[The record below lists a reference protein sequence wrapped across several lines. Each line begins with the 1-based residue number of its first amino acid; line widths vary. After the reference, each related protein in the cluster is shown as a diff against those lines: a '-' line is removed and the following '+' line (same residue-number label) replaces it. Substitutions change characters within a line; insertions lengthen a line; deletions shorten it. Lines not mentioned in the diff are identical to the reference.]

1 MEQINELL
9 KQVHDFNLK
18 TQAEKNAQRKRG
30 ELFNVFNILN
40 LSTNETRTHSA
51 FLAELLRPDGSHGMQ
66 DTFLKLFL
74 ESVTSLQDFD
84 FKTENAKVAVEY
96 SVGLINEDATE
107 GGRLDILITS
117 ENSEKKAII
126 IENKIYAEDQKNQ
139 LVRYD
144 NFAKSY
150 NEHKL
155 LYLTLFGSDASGY
168 STGNQDSLDYTSI
181 GYNDEILKWLDLCVK
196 ESVRRPK
203 VRETIE
209 QYIHLIKQLTY
220 QDMDNNELIKIV
232 KGDLIE
238 AVAICRVMP
247 QVKEECFKEFWN
259 NLYDAIK
266 DYGGN
271 KKWSL
276 NFAICE
282 GTQFVSKE
290 YYSSNRYDD
299 KRRGLEIE
307 IGDWKDCKLI
317 FRIAVV
323 NNLHY
328 GFILRGRNG
337 EIVTDSNLQNDILT
351 EFSYFD
357 VKWTQKTDEQWV
369 CWKYP
374 AEGMEYNFWE
384 FNDNIVDLILNK
396 DNCFDTFIEECRS
409 LIDGASKALAEIWKE

>member
-18 TQAEKNAQRKRG
+18 TQAEKNAQHKRG

-117 ENSEKKAII
+117 ENKAII

-144 NFAKSY
+144 NFAKKSY

-168 STGNQDSLDYTSI
+168 STGNQDDLDYTSI

-220 QDMDNNELIKIV
+220 QDMENNELIKILLA
-232 KGDLIE
+232 DQNNIS
-238 AVAICRVMP
+238 AAIQIMKNSSDFCNEIREKFI
-247 QVKEECFKEFWN
+247 KEIKEFAKDN
-259 NLYDAIK
+259 NYTWIETNDMSKLENDSSLKFYYQKKKGACLFIGWESTTNNTQGCYYGIKIEDATEVNEIKNANQVWSDISDSLFPFGKDYFWSKEGSSNDQRWWRWDQWPTLEAMINGSYLDFIK
-266 DYGGN
+266 DN
-271 KKWSL
+271 VL
-276 NFAICE
+276 
-282 GTQFVSKE
+282 
-290 YYSSNRYDD
+290 
-299 KRRGLEIE
+299 
-307 IGDWKDCKLI
+307 
-317 FRIAVV
+317 
-323 NNLHY
+323 
-328 GFILRGRNG
+328 
-337 EIVTDSNLQNDILT
+337 
-351 EFSYFD
+351 
-357 VKWTQKTDEQWV
+357 
-369 CWKYP
+369 
-374 AEGMEYNFWE
+374 
-384 FNDNIVDLILNK
+384 NDNTKNLLEEINK
-396 DNCFDTFIEECRS
+396 
-409 LIDGASKALAEIWKE
+409 

>member
-84 FKTENAKVAVEY
+84 FKTEKAKVAVEY

-117 ENSEKKAII
+117 ENKAII

-144 NFAKSY
+144 NFAKRY
-150 NEHKL
+150 KEHKL

-168 STGNQDSLDYTSI
+168 STGNQDDLDYTSI

-259 NLYDAIK
+259 KLYEAIK

-276 NFAICE
+276 NFDIFE
-282 GTQFVSKE
+282 RTQFVRKE
-290 YYSSNRYDD
+290 YYSSNRCDD

-307 IGDWKDCKLI
+307 IGDWKD
-317 FRIAVV
+317 
-323 NNLHY
+323 
-328 GFILRGRNG
+328 
-337 EIVTDSNLQNDILT
+337 
-351 EFSYFD
+351 
-357 VKWTQKTDEQWV
+357 
-369 CWKYP
+369 
-374 AEGMEYNFWE
+374 
-384 FNDNIVDLILNK
+384 
-396 DNCFDTFIEECRS
+396 
-409 LIDGASKALAEIWKE
+409 